1 MTRLAALL
9 GRIRKTFFSDIPP
22 EHMQDFKQE
31 LLEDNFLRL
40 SVVSVVLFAI
50 ECALYFLQE
59 QLFQTGYIILGFLTA
74 NVVLVPLIFY
84 VRKYI
89 KTIRHSF
96 ALAVMYAY
104 ATLTLLLGAV
114 LSLCV
119 LHKLDAT
126 HVYMMMVLGSALILS
141 IRPIPLA
148 VMYAAVYAGFA
159 LALPSF
165 GSSSD
170 SLFTIR
176 VNAFVFNLLAW
187 ILGQLALRSK
197 MSVYVSRRQ
206 LQEKTH
212 MLEEL
217 ARRDTMTGLYNHAAL
232 LSILEDEIMLSRLT
246 GSPLSLIM
254 TDIDD
259 FKRINDTYGHMFGD
273 DVISRCAA
281 VFSAVVGEAGIVGRY
296 GGEEFM
302 FILPG
307 CELPEACVLA
317 KDIEQALANH
327 VSQPLVSIS
336 GGISLYCGESLN
348 DFVRLTDEKLYFAKA
363 SGKRRFVSF

>member
-9 GRIRKTFFSDIPP
+9 GRIRKTIDMPP
-22 EHMQDFKQE
+22 EYIQDFRQE
-31 LLEDNFLRL
+31 MLEDNFSRL
-40 SVVSVVLFAI
+40 PFVSLVLFFI
-50 ECALYFLQE
+50 ELIVLFFE
-59 QLFQTGYIILGFLTA
+59 QHLSHRLIILAFLISNLA
-74 NVVLVPLIFY
+74 LIPLIFY
-84 VRKYI
+84 IRKNH
-89 KTIRHSF
+89 KSVRHSF
-96 ALAVMYAY
+96 AMAVMYTYILIALALG
-104 ATLTLLLGAV
+104 ATLALSVSHEMDVTHYYLMAV
-114 LSLCV
+114 LGV
-119 LHKLDAT
+119 
-126 HVYMMMVLGSALILS
+126 ALFLFV
-141 IRPIPLA
+141 RPIPLA
-148 VMYAAVYAGFA
+148 VMYAVVYAGFA
-159 LALPSF
+159 LALQWLGGREETLP
-165 GSSSD
+165 
-170 SLFTIR
+170 TIR
-176 VNAFVFNLLAW
+176 INALIFNLLAW

-232 LSILEDEIMLSRLT
+232 LNILEDEIMLSRLT

-302 FILPG
+302 FILPS
-307 CELPEACVLA
+307 CELPEACALA
-317 KDIEQALANH
+317 KDIEQALASH